1 MGDADIKASQW
12 RLVEVGRVV
21 LFSTGIYAQKLAAVV
36 EIIDHKRCMKQVLVE
51 GPSSDSKAAVP
62 RHSASLSDLSL
73 TPIVIEK
80 LPRAAGHTA
89 LKALWEKN
97 SVDSKWNNSAW
108 AKNRERSVKR
118 KQLTDFE
125 RFKVMRLRKQAR
137 FEVRKQFAASR
148 AQATKA

>member
-1 MGDADIKASQW
+1 
-12 RLVEVGRVV
+12 
-21 LFSTGIYAQKLAAVV
+21 
-36 EIIDHKRCMKQVLVE
+36 
-51 GPSSDSKAAVP
+51 AAVP

-89 LKALWEKN
+89 LKALWEKFG
-97 SVDSKWNNSAW
+97 VDSKWNNSAW

-137 FEVRKQFAASR
+137 FEVRKQFAAAR